1 MFKEN
6 HFFQILAFLIKIS
19 LFNLVTIKNIRNLNT
34 YISEVHLV
42 IKGRGRQEIL
52 NSAFYTVPSEVK

>member
-6 HFFQILAFLIKIS
+6 HFFQILTFLIKIS

-42 IKGRGRQEIL
+42 I
-52 NSAFYTVPSEVK
+52 